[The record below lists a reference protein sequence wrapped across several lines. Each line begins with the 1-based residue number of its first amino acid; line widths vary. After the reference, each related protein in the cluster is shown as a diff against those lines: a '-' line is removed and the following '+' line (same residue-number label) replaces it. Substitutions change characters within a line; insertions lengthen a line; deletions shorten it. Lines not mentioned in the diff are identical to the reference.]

1 MLRRAWPV
9 LLAAAFAVSS
19 CGGGSAPTTGAA
31 GAPGSTTSTSS
42 STAVSPAPVVEAP
55 ADTPTPAPKA
65 DRKPADC
72 PFPDSGFDCD
82 LQHRF
87 AAAQSYVAGRPG
99 KVGIVVRDRQTGAVW
114 RNEHAGDLVWTA
126 STIKLAMTVDLFRR
140 DHDGSISLSDE
151 DRGLIRAML
160 HSSDDDAADTLWK
173 RYSGADHQAFNA
185 DFPAY
190 GLTSLVPQKGYSTTF
205 PYWGFQ
211 KCTADDLERLMSYVL
226 DDLSAEDRSYVVGQ
240 MRAVGPE
247 QQWGVWGAGPS
258 ASPGNKDGWS
268 EEDGGWVMNTVGF
281 VGPGERFTLS
291 VMNNLAGQGGY
302 DEGRATDTEVA
313 RLLFANRF

>member
-1 MLRRAWPV
+1 
-9 LLAAAFAVSS
+9 
-19 CGGGSAPTTGAA
+19 
-31 GAPGSTTSTSS
+31 
-42 STAVSPAPVVEAP
+42 
-55 ADTPTPAPKA
+55 
-65 DRKPADC
+65 
-72 PFPDSGFDCD
+72 
-82 LQHRF
+82 
-87 AAAQSYVAGRPG
+87 
-99 KVGIVVRDRQTGAVW
+99 
-114 RNEHAGDLVWTA
+114 
-126 STIKLAMTVDLFRR
+126 MTVDLFLR
-140 DHDGSISLSDE
+140 DRDGTISLDDG

-160 HSSDDDAADTLWK
+160 HSSDDDAADALWK
-173 RYSGADHQAFNA
+173 RYSGDDHQAFNA
-185 DFPAY
+185 AFPSF
-190 GLTSLVPQKGYSTTF
+190 GMTSLAPQRGYSSTF

-211 KCTADDLERLMSYVL
+211 KCTANDLDRLMSYVL
-226 DDLSAEDRSYVVGQ
+226 DDLPAEDRDYVIGQ